1 MGKAKKRMFNKT
13 NENIGT
19 VLKRSD
25 AVCNVVSSLKNNDV
39 SAETK
44 NNISLFGIT
53 AEELLEAGASLEE
66 ISLLKNIIN

>member
-1 MGKAKKRMFNKT
+1 MGKAKKRIFNKG

-19 VLKRSD
+19 VVKRSD
-25 AVCNVVSSLKNNDV
+25 AICSIVNSLENGDI
-39 SAETK
+39 STDIK

-66 ISLLKNIIN
+66 ISVLKNIIN